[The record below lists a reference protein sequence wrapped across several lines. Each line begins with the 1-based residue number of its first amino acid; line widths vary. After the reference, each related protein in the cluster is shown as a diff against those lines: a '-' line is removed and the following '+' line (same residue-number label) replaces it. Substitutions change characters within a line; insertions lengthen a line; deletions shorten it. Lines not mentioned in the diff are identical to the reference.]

1 MSRTSSANQNPYKDS
16 VPFFD
21 TFNNSPST
29 LQTAQFKSPLPP
41 QDPDKNQALMVLMG
55 AEFERLHGIIQVLV
69 LRYKD
74 LEAKF
79 EAKDKENHDLRQK
92 ISSFDDSNAEIMRSK
107 SQISDFLDQIQVLKA
122 RINEKDAEIQSLRQ
136 KTTET
141 ISPVVQ
147 TVKTEGGY
155 TFAEK
160 EVMPI
165 RQEFANYNSE
175 PIRTSGIARTSLKDP
190 DIKDYDYYAKIYDA
204 KAPVHEEEYYSPEK
218 QLIES
223 PGVRIS
229 GEFEYKEYK
238 GESDFKQN
246 NH

>member
-1 MSRTSSANQNPYKDS
+1 MSRTSSTNPNPYKDS

-21 TFNNSPST
+21 TFNNSPS
-29 LQTAQFKSPLPP
+29 QTAQFKSPPPP

-92 ISSFDDSNAEIMRSK
+92 ISSFDDPNVEIERSK
-107 SQISDFLDQIQVLKA
+107 SQISLFL
-122 RINEKDAEIQSLRQ
+122 EEIQSLKGKIIEKDTEIQSLKQ
-136 KTTET
+136 KTTQT
-141 ISPVVQ
+141 TNPVVQ

-160 EVMPI
+160 EVMPV
-165 RQEFANYNSE
+165 RHEFANYNSE
-175 PIRTSGIARTSLKDP
+175 PIRTSGMARKEP
-190 DIKDYDYYAKIYDA
+190 DVKEYDYYAKIYEGKVA
-204 KAPVHEEEYYSPEK
+204 IQEEHVGEYYSPEK

-223 PGVRIS
+223 PGVYTS
-229 GEFEYKEYK
+229 GEYEYKEYK
-238 GESDFKQN
+238 EADLKQN

>member
-1 MSRTSSANQNPYKDS
+1 MSRASSANQNPYKDS

-21 TFNNSPST
+21 TFNNSPS
-29 LQTAQFKSPLPP
+29 QTAQFKTPPVPP

-79 EAKDKENHDLRQK
+79 DAKDKENHDLRQK
-92 ISSFDDSNAEIMRSK
+92 ISSFDDSSAEVERSK
-107 SQISDFLDQIQVLKA
+107 SQISEFLDEIQGLKA
-122 RINEKDAEIQSLRQ
+122 RITEKDAEILSLKQ
-136 KTTET
+136 KTTQGT
-141 ISPVVQ
+141 VVQ

-160 EVMPI
+160 ETMPV
-165 RQEFANYNSE
+165 RQEFVNYNSE
-175 PIRTSGIARTSLKDP
+175 PIRTSGMGKDP
-190 DIKDYDYYAKIYDA
+190 DVKDYDYYAKIYEG
-204 KAPVHEEEYYSPEK
+204 KANLHQEHVEGYYSPEK

-223 PGVRIS
+223 PGVHTS
-229 GEFEYKEYK
+229 GEYEYKEYGK
-238 GESDFKQN
+238 GEKEFKLN